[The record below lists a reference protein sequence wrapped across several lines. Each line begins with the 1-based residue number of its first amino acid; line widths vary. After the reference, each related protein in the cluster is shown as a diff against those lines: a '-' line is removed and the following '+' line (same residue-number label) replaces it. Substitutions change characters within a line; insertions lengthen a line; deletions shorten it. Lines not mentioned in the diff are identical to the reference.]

1 MMRNETTELVFIL
14 DKSGSMA
21 GLEKDTIGGFN
32 ALLEKQRKLPG
43 EVRVTTV
50 LFNQRVELLHDR
62 IPVTGVA
69 LITEEDYQVGGMT
82 ALLDAI
88 GSTIQK
94 ISNVQKSTLQEQRA
108 DRVLVVITTDGME
121 NSSCEYS
128 YKKIYEMIA
137 MQKNTANWEFI
148 FLGANIDA
156 VATARQF
163 GVGEDFAVNYHADA
177 EGTQLNY
184 DVVSEA
190 ISSFRTGKKMNRSWK
205 KEIEQDFNSRQKK

>member
-1 MMRNETTELVFIL
+1 MKTQTTELVFIL

-50 LFNQRVELLHDR
+50 LFNQGYDLLHDR
-62 IPVTGVA
+62 ISLEGISP
-69 LITEEDYQVGGMT
+69 LTEKDYEVGGMT

-94 ISNVQKSTLQEQRA
+94 ISNVQKATLQDQQA
-108 DRVLVVITTDGME
+108 DNVIFVITTDGME
-121 NSSCEYS
+121 NSSCEYN
-128 YKKIYEMIA
+128 YKKIHEMIA
-137 MQKNTANWEFI
+137 QKKTAANWEFM
-148 FLGANIDA
+148 FFGANIDA

-163 GVGEDFAVNYHADA
+163 GVGEEFAVNYHADA
-177 EGTQLNY
+177 EGTELNY
-184 DVVSEA
+184 KVVSEA
-190 ISSFRTGKKMNRSWK
+190 VASFRTGKKIDREWK
-205 KEIEQDFNSRQKK
+205 KEIEKDYNSRAKK

>member
-1 MMRNETTELVFIL
+1 MRNETTELVFIL

-50 LFNQRVELLHDR
+50 LFNQDYELLHDR

-128 YKKIYEMIA
+128 YKKIHEMIA

-190 ISSFRTGKKMNRSWK
+190 VSSFRTGKKMNRSWK

>member
-1 MMRNETTELVFIL
+1 MRNEMTELVFIL

-108 DRVLVVITTDGME
+108 DRVMVVITTDGME

-128 YKKIYEMIA
+128 YKKIHEMIA

-184 DVVSEA
+184 EVVSEA
-190 ISSFRTGKKMNRSWK
+190 VSSFRIGKKTNRNWK
-205 KEIEQDFNSRQKK
+205 QAIEKDFTSRSKK